1 MTDPTRRDEMPDFE
15 RMSDE
20 DLAEEILDLEEDIAS
35 ISDQLSDDLQGIGE
49 RPPGWSSKAA
59 TVRNYKRSYL
69 RAAKREQEARVGD
82 LEKIERER
90 AEKIRREM
98 LAIEIAR
105 KEAAKAEIAAATAW
119 AAARNMPGAKVKKK
133 VESEV

>member
-1 MTDPTRRDEMPDFE
+1 MTDPTRRDDMPDFE

-82 LEKIERER
+82 LDKIERER
-90 AEKIRREM
+90 AENVRQDM
-98 LAIEIAR
+98 LAIEVAR
-105 KEAAKAEIAAATAW
+105 KEAAKAEIAAAAAW
-119 AAARNMPGAKVKKK
+119 AAAGKVPAVKAKKK
-133 VESEV
+133 VWSEV